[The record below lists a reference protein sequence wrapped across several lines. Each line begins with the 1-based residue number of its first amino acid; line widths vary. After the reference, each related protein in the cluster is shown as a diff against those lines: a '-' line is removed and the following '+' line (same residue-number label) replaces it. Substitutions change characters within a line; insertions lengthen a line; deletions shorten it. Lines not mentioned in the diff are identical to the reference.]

1 MRRLTMR
8 RWALIALACLAT
20 ASAAAGLAWREAQQ
34 RYAAPGPLPA
44 DGALVIPRGSH
55 VDIARTL
62 QAAQVIGS
70 ADEFRL
76 AAALTAAAG
85 PLRAAEFMFPAH
97 ASLRDTL
104 IILRTARP
112 LQHRITLPEGL
123 TAAQIATLLDREE
136 ALSGETPIPG
146 EGELLPDTYSFERG
160 TPRSAIAERAATAM
174 RRTLARIWAER
185 NPAIPLKSSQDLVT
199 LASIVERETSRPDER
214 GHIAAVF
221 YNRLHRNMRLQ
232 SDPTVIYAATGGT
245 LTGGHTITRTALT
258 NFGDTRREAS
268 ESDEGDE
275 KAATGQM
282 GRKHTVAYGLYQTH
296 IFLSPFLAK
305 DTGFTNGDLLLLIE
319 ALGQMFELDHSAS
332 RGEMSAHALYA
343 FEHSSALGNA
353 PSHKLFETITVA
365 SDPTAREFKQSRISA
380 PNDGEEVKPGVHCW
394 HLF

>member
-8 RWALIALACLAT
+8 RWALITLACLAT

-44 DGALVIPRGSH
+44 DSALVIPRGSH

-214 GHIAAVF
+214 AHIAAVF

-232 SDPTVIYAATGGT
+232 SDPTVIYTATGGT
-245 LTGGHTITRTALT
+245 LTGGHTITRTEL
-258 NFGDTRREAS
+258 DTPHPYNTYRTQGLPPTPIATP
-268 ESDEGDE
+268 G
-275 KAATGQM
+275 AAT
-282 GRKHTVAYGLYQTH
+282 L
-296 IFLSPFLAK
+296 LA
-305 DTGFTNGDLLLLIE
+305 T
-319 ALGQMFELDHSAS
+319 
-332 RGEMSAHALYA
+332 AH
-343 FEHSSALGNA
+343 
-353 PSHKLFETITVA
+353 PTA
-365 SDPTAREFKQSRISA
+365 SDDLYFVAAANGAHNFARTLEDHNRNVTQYLATLPR
-380 PNDGEEVKPGVHCW
+380 
-394 HLF
+394 